1 MKTDIEL
8 PTEDVTEV
16 EFEYMKIEKHCFT
29 CFSLFHEEAAC
40 PHRPVNALPPK
51 ERLLGITQRIALQR
65 IEAEKKRHDD
75 RRGYRRFDDSRS
87 FSRHHEDRYELAGRS
102 RASDRS
108 CYDRRESQ
116 QRKPS
121 ILSRTA
127 RSNSASVRTKYPSFE
142 YRVVEHNRPSTGS
155 SVPHQIPPIF
165 EEGIDLR
172 NSLPTLEERAIS
184 TTPKA
189 EGSPKRTIKERLV
202 GLSGGLSLLWDD
214 ETDITILESSPNL
227 IDVRIV
233 YKGTSS
239 FVSFVYGAPATE
251 NRASFW
257 NKLGVVGQ
265 GRDDPWLL
273 TGDFN
278 DILNNAEKVGGP
290 IRPEGSFSAFRSFVT
305 QNGLWDLKHSGEH
318 LSWRGNRHT
327 HFIRSRLDRA
337 MGNCSWAEAYPMG
350 RCRYLRFEGSDHRP
364 LMTYFNGE
372 KPKRRGMFRF
382 NRALTEQEE
391 VTGIIDEAWN
401 ASPLDSVILKLNK
414 CRRSIILWAKEQQS
428 QSNLIIKQTQEAL
441 ERALSDPFPDT
452 CLIESLN
459 SDLRKAYL
467 AEEQFWLQRSRIQW
481 LKQGDKNT
489 GFFHAAT
496 RTRRT
501 INAISVIE
509 DTQGGAVY
517 EEHEIA
523 RMPPGMQGQNVAELG
538 EFFQVK
544 LLSYYQQYRKLI
556 PMSHQ
561 HLWQRPL
568 RFIVR

>member
-1 MKTDIEL
+1 MARRFSRAEKEKWQAPPELPTKRPPVRIPANDNAELIEANRLTIIGRLTNPQVQKPTRAVTDFMAQVWNLEGRIEGRALGLDKFQVKFETEHDLIQVLEKGPYHYKRWMLLLQRWEPTVSEEFPSIISFNVKIHGIPLHYWSEDTILTIGREIGNCSIRDKNEAKIWVEVNGLKPLIMKTDIEL

-189 EGSPKRTIKERLV
+189 EGSPKRTIKERLGV
-202 GLSGGLSLLWDD
+202 PTTSKERSNSGSKERKSALARLSEPARRTPSFDSGRLQEVESRVYEADNM
-214 ETDITILESSPNL
+214 ELEVPEHISSEG
-227 IDVRIV
+227 DRIPASRRLGASIS
-233 YKGTSS
+233 GTKTGRGSIPLAPQS
-239 FVSFVYGAPATE
+239 KSVVKRKVSKPA
-251 NRASFW
+251 
-257 NKLGVVGQ
+257 
-265 GRDDPWLL
+265 
-273 TGDFN
+273 
-278 DILNNAEKVGGP
+278 
-290 IRPEGSFSAFRSFVT
+290 IR
-305 QNGLWDLKHSGEH
+305 
-318 LSWRGNRHT
+318 
-327 HFIRSRLDRA
+327 
-337 MGNCSWAEAYPMG
+337 
-350 RCRYLRFEGSDHRP
+350 
-364 LMTYFNGE
+364 
-372 KPKRRGMFRF
+372 KRIAR
-382 NRALTEQEE
+382 
-391 VTGIIDEAWN
+391 
-401 ASPLDSVILKLNK
+401 SPLLGLVQKKPSSGRWNEQTE
-414 CRRSIILWAKEQQS
+414 KEDGS
-428 QSNLIIKQTQEAL
+428 TS
-441 ERALSDPFPDT
+441 
-452 CLIESLN
+452 
-459 SDLRKAYL
+459 Y
-467 AEEQFWLQRSRIQW
+467 
-481 LKQGDKNT
+481 GVYT
-489 GFFHAAT
+489 GKH
-496 RTRRT
+496 
-501 INAISVIE
+501 
-509 DTQGGAVY
+509 
-517 EEHEIA
+517 
-523 RMPPGMQGQNVAELG
+523 
-538 EFFQVK
+538 
-544 LLSYYQQYRKLI
+544 
-556 PMSHQ
+556 
-561 HLWQRPL
+561 
-568 RFIVR
+568 